1 MTKDILWR
9 FRTAVYEQFVTCSQ
23 VVCILFEETIV
34 RRDVF
39 LPNVRNSLLQKCRL
53 HDQHARYLEVYSYP
67 NKAKFREDVVDIAC
81 LRYVSIVYA
90 YTTSSVGQSHS
101 SDFLFVRVSCEKV
114 FVRRQA
120 TIR

>member
-1 MTKDILWR
+1 MAFPHRCL
-9 FRTAVYEQFVTCSQ
+9 RTIRYAFATC
-23 VVCILFEETIV
+23 LHIV
-34 RRDVF
+34 RENDRSTSGF
-39 LPNVRNSLLQKCRL
+39 FFPIFEIPYSN
-53 HDQHARYLEVYSYP
+53 LEVYSYP
-67 NKAKFREDVVDIAC
+67 NKTKFPEDVVDIAC

-90 YTTSSVGQSHS
+90 YKTSSVGESHS

>member
-1 MTKDILWR
+1 MTKDTLWR
-9 FRTAVYEQFVTCSQ
+9 FRTAVYEQFVRVRNLFAYCSRKRS
-23 VVCILFEETIV
+23 FDEPF
-34 RRDVF
+34 F
-39 LPNVRNSLLQKCRL
+39 LPNIRNSLLEKCRL

-90 YTTSSVGQSHS
+90 YTSSSVGESHS